1 MPRGVRGS
9 GLRKQSHR
17 KTLGRGREVTGQGV
31 WARPGAT
38 HHVVF
43 SLENLMPGTRPM
55 RRTIMCRQLL
65 LVSSRTALPIV
76 VLSRLSPFTSVI
88 LSPTHRPARSAQEQ
102 GRVNPRSGIHMS
114 VNSALGSVPES
125 TQQEWD
131 LPPISPRPLS
141 RDDSYP
147 RTPSFCY
154 SLKREAHPKPR
165 SPSEGPCSPALLPSS
180 TLLTKMP
187 KPCSE
192 PPLTLKPSLPEGLF
206 STRTA
211 WMMSLSSLLAVRI
224 TTQE

>member
-1 MPRGVRGS
+1 MLGGVRGS
-9 GLRKQSHR
+9 VLSEQSR
-17 KTLGRGREVTGQGV
+17 WAGTGKTLGRGREV

-102 GRVNPRSGIHMS
+102 GRVNPRSAIHMS
-114 VNSALGSVPES
+114 VDGALSLSTNPLSKSGLYLPSVPA
-125 TQQEWD
+125 
-131 LPPISPRPLS
+131 PLS

-147 RTPSFCY
+147 WTPSFCCP
-154 SLKREAHPKPR
+154 LKREAHPKPS
-165 SPSEGPCSPALLPSS
+165 SP
-180 TLLTKMP
+180 
-187 KPCSE
+187 
-192 PPLTLKPSLPEGLF
+192 
-206 STRTA
+206 
-211 WMMSLSSLLAVRI
+211 
-224 TTQE
+224 